1 MKLAWLVWRDEESE
15 TPEIHFSEPY
25 EYDHYYFKIVAIVYA
40 EIVQ

>member
-1 MKLAWLVWRDEESE
+1 MKLAWLVWRDEETE

-25 EYDHYYFKIVAIVYA
+25 YHFKIVAIVYA